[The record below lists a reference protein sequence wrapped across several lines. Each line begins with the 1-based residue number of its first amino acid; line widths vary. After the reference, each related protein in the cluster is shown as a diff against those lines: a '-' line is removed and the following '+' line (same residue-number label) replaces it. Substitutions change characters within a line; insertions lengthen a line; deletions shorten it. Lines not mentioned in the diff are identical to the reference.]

1 MSKVSPFSI
10 VTSEMT
16 LEEILQYGPTVQKVL
31 SRLGFPD
38 CTKCS
43 VRFDETLEE
52 AVLNYDLDLE
62 KVLMTL
68 NATVVK
74 ERRLVS
80 KGKKRGTV

>member
-16 LEEILQYGPTVQKVL
+16 LEEIFQYGPTVQTVL
-31 SRLGFPD
+31 RRLGFPD

-80 KGKKRGTV
+80 KGKKRGAV

>member
-31 SRLGFPD
+31 RRLGFPD